1 MSQFIV
7 KWIIEGDM
15 TIEAD
20 TVEAA
25 EEHVHKKLVAVL
37 TDPEKWPEAL
47 GARSIQGAGSVAQ
60 KPE

>member
-1 MSQFIV
+1 MTQFVV
-7 KWIIEGDM
+7 KWIIEGEM

-25 EEHVHKKLVAVL
+25 EERVHKELVSVL
-37 TDPEKWPEAL
+37 TNPEKWPEAL
-47 GARSIQGAGSVAQ
+47 GARSIQGAGSAAV